1 MPPKSHMRLV
11 NRQQQ
16 FWMLGIVRDMRC
28 EVLADIGQAKK
39 ASGRYF
45 ETLIKQNFIHIS
57 GVNGPPC
64 HSQKTVLSNEL
75 TFLHFDDSILEPIHF
90 QIGTILKKKCLRK
103 FLIYISIRY
112 IIWVKPA

>member
-16 FWMLGIVRDMRC
+16 FWMLGVVRGMWC

-45 ETLIKQNFIHIS
+45 ETLFKQIFLLS
-57 GVNGPPC
+57 MAPC

-90 QIGTILKKKCLRK
+90 QIGTILKKMPSKIPYL
-103 FLIYISIRY
+103 
-112 IIWVKPA
+112 